1 MGCDNLHPA
10 LLKISALQIYEHVL
24 SSGSLPEEWKIH
36 KIVSIPNLTLIKNYR
51 PISLLCMLSKILER
65 IVYLSNRTHYV
76 CLEGTNSSSLSVLS
90 GVPQGSVLGP
100 LLFLVYV
107 NDITTPIVN
116 SSIYIYADD
125 TKLVKRIANA
135 KDQADLQSDLDHLV
149 IWCKDWNLSLNL
161 DKCVYLHFGKT
172 IPDKQYNLDSKLILT
187 RDSHKDLGVTIQNS
201 LSNNPVSTIVHHTIS
216 TIEITNHSFCNASS
230 YQC

>member
-1 MGCDNLHPA
+1 
-10 LLKISALQIYEHVL
+10 
-24 SSGSLPEEWKIH
+24 
-36 KIVSIPNLTLIKNYR
+36 
-51 PISLLCMLSKILER
+51 MLFEQPTS
-65 IVYLSNRTHYV
+65 HYV

-107 NDITTPIVN
+107 NDISTPIVN

-125 TKLVKRIANA
+125 TKLVKRICKSMQKHA
-135 KDQADLQSDLDHLV
+135 KAQADLQSDLDHLV
-149 IWCKDWNLSLNL
+149 TWCKDWNLSLNL

-172 IPDKQYNLDSKLILT
+172 IPNSQYNLDSKLILT

-201 LSNNPVSTIVHHTIS
+201 LTWDKHINNLCSKAYSCLYLIKRNTQCSHDLHTK
-216 TIEITNHSFCNASS
+216 
-230 YQC
+230 